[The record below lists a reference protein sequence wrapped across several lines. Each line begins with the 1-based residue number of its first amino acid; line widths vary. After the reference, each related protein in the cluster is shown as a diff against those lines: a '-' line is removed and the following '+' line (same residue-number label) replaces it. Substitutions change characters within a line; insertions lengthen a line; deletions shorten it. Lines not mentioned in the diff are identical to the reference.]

1 MKKKEKIDFVL
12 FEDDDEKLVFRFY
25 PRQSSCHSFG
35 DEPPKDWNDVYKVY
49 YSYSVILVYKED
61 NWHKTLFNCHCDECS
76 IIDEIAERCKL
87 LSEGKTVFEGEHDG
101 EKYTIKLLN
110 NEVHPVG
117 MGTSW
122 TVSRR
127 YDTYEFRL
135 FDWDDMGFRF
145 YLKKDKLKAFGEY
158 LSECCE
164 YMLAHGDP
172 I

>member
-1 MKKKEKIDFVL
+1 
-12 FEDDDEKLVFRFY
+12 
-25 PRQSSCHSFG
+25 
-35 DEPPKDWNDVYKVY
+35 
-49 YSYSVILVYKED
+49 
-61 NWHKTLFNCHCDECS
+61 
-76 IIDEIAERCKL
+76 
-87 LSEGKTVFEGEHDG
+87 
-101 EKYTIKLLN
+101 
-110 NEVHPVG
+110 

-164 YMLAHGDP
+164 YMFAHGDP

>member
-1 MKKKEKIDFVL
+1 
-12 FEDDDEKLVFRFY
+12 
-25 PRQSSCHSFG
+25 
-35 DEPPKDWNDVYKVY
+35 
-49 YSYSVILVYKED
+49 
-61 NWHKTLFNCHCDECS
+61 
-76 IIDEIAERCKL
+76 
-87 LSEGKTVFEGEHDG
+87 
-101 EKYTIKLLN
+101 
-110 NEVHPVG
+110 

-158 LSECCE
+158 LNECCE
-164 YMLAHGDP
+164 YMFAHGDP